1 MDFRSFDIL
10 FNPSPFAMAVFEP
23 FEMAQKITNGKIIK
37 TNAAFDQL
45 FAQSQQTDNPQTISE
60 LFSRILKS
68 EFNWQEFKDR
78 TTGNQVYKQ
87 QIHSDISAAIHEF
100 SCWAIDDRTF
110 IIAFEYH
117 FKRDDSLLDAIS
129 RANHL
134 LINEQCISD
143 AIHQSLQIIGEST
156 QYDVIRI
163 FAFHSETSVE
173 ALMMSMLFE
182 WSKRPK
188 NEDVD
193 LFKLHDLDPEQYFPS
208 FYNQLKSCKSL
219 FGRYDKASQNKI
231 WLKTGQKVETF
242 LIIPVIIEGE
252 CWGFMELLHFEAVE
266 QDKTAGHSILQT
278 VALSIGT
285 ALNRDKQRQALE
297 QSRSELEISEEK
309 YRLIAENTSD
319 GILILNNEFRVI
331 YASQSY
337 FRMLQC
343 EEITEPANLGNI
355 FLNIIHPD
363 DKATVLETLSS
374 AVGEKQI
381 HVSYSFRARIS
392 NNLEKWF
399 EDNGVIRYDS
409 LGNLHEIY
417 VVSRDI
423 TERMLNSE
431 MLTMSEL
438 RFRAITETAND
449 GIIVSNGSG
458 QIIFTNSKA
467 NEIFGFETNEL
478 LNKRIDTLIP
488 LAEKKQHSNYFDKY
502 VTTKISHIIR
512 KPREFEALHKSG
524 KLIPIEISLSSWEH
538 LDEVFISANIRDIS
552 ERKRSETIKK
562 IQNGILQA
570 ISESAD
576 MESLMKTIQHELSTI
591 IDTQNFYVAF
601 YDGLN
606 DRFTAPY
613 CSDIYDD
620 TLEWQAS
627 RSLTGKVVKDKK
639 ALLLRQ
645 EDINKLVINGEID
658 RIGSVAACWMGLPLL
673 RKNEAIGAFVLQSY
687 SDANAYTEKD
697 METMGFVSSQISI
710 AIQRKK
716 AMEEIQLLIKAVEQS
731 PVSIVVT
738 DPDGIIEYVNPRFSE
753 VSGYQAHEAIGQH
766 TRILRSGLQTSQV
779 YAELWGNIKSGKT
792 WTGELQNRKRDGA
805 LHWERV
811 TISPIHDDSGKISH
825 FVAIKEDVS
834 VLKKMAEDLILSR
847 QEAQAGILLKT
858 AFMNNVSHEIR
869 TPLNQLLGF
878 VELYMDPGSTED
890 EKKEY
895 YENVHISSDRLIQTI
910 TDYVDISEIA
920 SNTVKIHP
928 EVVNFKEIVNKVL
941 ITIRNKYHK
950 KEIHSFFEFGK
961 GFSTPDDEHFE
972 TITDVA
978 LIRKVLIHLFDN
990 AFKFTSKGQVR
1001 VVLEK
1006 TDNDFILHIHDNG
1019 IGIDPVKQKSIF
1031 DAFTQVDN
1039 TSTRVFDGS
1048 GLGLSIVKGFINK
1061 LKGEVWLK
1069 SEPGLGS
1076 TFSISL
1082 PIIGRKN
1089 EVRLAPPIAVL
1100 AKNPTLLLVED
1111 ELSNRQ
1117 VVKAYFRKSAFNV
1130 IEANNGVEAIESC
1143 RKNPDISIVLMDLK
1157 LPLMDGFEATRII
1170 KKEKPSLPVVAITA
1184 YAMSGDSQKAIS
1196 AGCDEYLSKPLNQ
1209 EILLQ
1214 TISKYVLTGD
1224 KRN

>member
-1 MDFRSFDIL
+1 MDFGSFDIL

-23 FEMAQKITNGKIIK
+23 LEMAEKITDGKIIK

-45 FAQSQQTDNPQTISE
+45 FTQPLHPGLPQSINE
-60 LFSRILKS
+60 LFSSILKS
-68 EFNWQEFKDR
+68 EFNWEEFKDR
-78 TTGNQVYKQ
+78 TTVNQVYKQ
-87 QIHSDISAAIHEF
+87 QIHSDLSTREF
-100 SCWAIDDRTF
+100 SSWAIDHGLF
-110 IIAFEYH
+110 IIAFEDH
-117 FKRDDSLLDAIS
+117 TSRNESLLDAVS

-134 LINEQCISD
+134 LINEHCISD

-156 QYDVIRI
+156 QHDVIRI
-163 FAFHSETSVE
+163 FAFHKESKEEV
-173 ALMMSMLFE
+173 LIMSMLFE
-182 WSKRPK
+182 WSKHPR

-193 LFKLHDLDPEQYFPS
+193 LFKLHDLDPEQYFSS
-208 FYNQLKSCKSL
+208 FFEQLQTGKSL
-219 FGRYDKASQNKI
+219 SGRYDKASQNKI
-231 WLKTGQKVETF
+231 WQKTGPKVESF
-242 LIIPVIIEGE
+242 LIIPVIIEDE
-252 CWGFMELLHFEAVE
+252 CWGFMELLRFKSAE
-266 QDKTAGHSILQT
+266 QYQTAENSILKT

-285 ALNRDKQRQALE
+285 ALHRDKQRQALE

-319 GILILNNEFRVI
+319 GILILNNEFRI
-331 YASQSY
+331 IFASQSY

-343 EEITEPANLGNI
+343 EEINEPEYLGNI
-355 FLNIIHPD
+355 YLKIIHPE

-381 HVSYSFRARIS
+381 HVSYSFRAS
-392 NNLEKWF
+392 LCNNLEKWF

-620 TLEWQAS
+620 TLEWKAS

-645 EDINKLVINGEID
+645 EDINNLVINGEID

-738 DPDGIIEYVNPRFSE
+738 DPDGIIEYVNPKFSE
-753 VSGYQAHEAIGQH
+753 VSGYQAYEAIGQH

-792 WTGELQNRKRDGA
+792 WTGELQNRKRNGE

-811 TISPIHDDSGKISH
+811 TIAPIHDDAGKISH

-834 VLKKMAEDLILSR
+834 VLKKMTEDLILSR

-878 VELYMDPGSTED
+878 VALYMDPDATEE
-890 EKKEY
+890 EKIEY
-895 YENVHISSDRLIQTI
+895 YDNVHISSERLIQTI

-928 EVVNFKEIVNKVL
+928 EVVNFKEIINKVL
-941 ITIRNKYHK
+941 ITIRNKYHN
-950 KEIHSFFEFGK
+950 KEIHSLLEFGK
-961 GFSTPDDEHFE
+961 GFSTPENEHFE
-972 TITDVA
+972 TITDLA
-978 LIRKVLIHLFDN
+978 LLKKVLVHLIDN
-990 AFKFTSKGQVR
+990 AFKFTGKGQVR
-1001 VVLEK
+1001 IVLEK
-1006 TDNDFILHIHDNG
+1006 SDNDFILHIHDNG

-1076 TFSISL
+1076 TFSISIPL
-1082 PIIGRKN
+1082 ITRKN
-1089 EVRLAPPIAVL
+1089 KVGFATPIAVQ

-1111 ELSNRQ
+1111 EPANRQ
-1117 VVKAYFRKSAFNV
+1117 VVKAYFRKSVFKV

-1196 AGCDEYLSKPLNQ
+1196 AGCDEYLSKPLNR

-1214 TISKYVLTGD
+1214 TISKYILTDD
-1224 KRN
+1224 KLN

>member
-1 MDFRSFDIL
+1 MDFGSFDIL

-23 FEMAQKITNGKIIK
+23 LEMAEKITDGKIIK

-45 FAQSQQTDNPQTISE
+45 FTQPLHPGLPQSINE
-60 LFSRILKS
+60 LFSSILKS
-68 EFNWQEFKDR
+68 EFNWEEFKDR
-78 TTGNQVYKQ
+78 TTVNQVYKQ
-87 QIHSDISAAIHEF
+87 QIHSDLSTREF
-100 SCWAIDDRTF
+100 SSWAIDHGLF
-110 IIAFEYH
+110 IIAFEDH
-117 FKRDDSLLDAIS
+117 TSRNESLLDAVS

-134 LINEQCISD
+134 LINEHCISD

-156 QYDVIRI
+156 QHDVIRI
-163 FAFHSETSVE
+163 FAFHKESKEEV
-173 ALMMSMLFE
+173 LIMSMLFE
-182 WSKRPK
+182 WSKHPR

-193 LFKLHDLDPEQYFPS
+193 LFKLHDLDPEQYFSS
-208 FYNQLKSCKSL
+208 FFEQLQTGKSL
-219 FGRYDKASQNKI
+219 SGRYDKASQNKI
-231 WLKTGQKVETF
+231 WQKTGPKVESF
-242 LIIPVIIEGE
+242 LIIPVIIEDE
-252 CWGFMELLHFEAVE
+252 CWGFMELLRFKSAE
-266 QDKTAGHSILQT
+266 QYQTAENSILKT

-285 ALNRDKQRQALE
+285 ALHRDKQRQALE

-319 GILILNNEFRVI
+319 GILILNNEFRI
-331 YASQSY
+331 IFASQSY

-343 EEITEPANLGNI
+343 EEINEPEYLGNI
-355 FLNIIHPD
+355 YLKIIHPE

-381 HVSYSFRARIS
+381 HVSYSFRAS
-392 NNLEKWF
+392 LCNNLEKWF

-620 TLEWQAS
+620 TLEWKAS

-645 EDINKLVINGEID
+645 EDINNLVINGEID

-738 DPDGIIEYVNPRFSE
+738 DPDGIIEYVNPKFSE
-753 VSGYQAHEAIGQH
+753 VSGYQAYEAIGQH

-792 WTGELQNRKRDGA
+792 WTGELQNRKRNGE

-811 TISPIHDDSGKISH
+811 TIAPIHDDAGKISH

-834 VLKKMAEDLILSR
+834 VLKKMTEDLILSR

-878 VELYMDPGSTED
+878 VALYMDPDATEE
-890 EKKEY
+890 EKIEY
-895 YENVHISSDRLIQTI
+895 YDNVHISSERLIQTI

-928 EVVNFKEIVNKVL
+928 EVVNFKEIINKVL
-941 ITIRNKYHK
+941 ITIRNKYHN
-950 KEIHSFFEFGK
+950 KEIHSLLEFGK
-961 GFSTPDDEHFE
+961 GFSTPENEHFE
-972 TITDVA
+972 TITDLA
-978 LIRKVLIHLFDN
+978 LLKKVLVHLIDN
-990 AFKFTSKGQVR
+990 AFKFTGKGQVR
-1001 VVLEK
+1001 IVLEK
-1006 TDNDFILHIHDNG
+1006 SDNDFILHIHDNG

-1076 TFSISL
+1076 TFSISI
-1082 PIIGRKN
+1082 PIITRKN
-1089 EVRLAPPIAVL
+1089 KVGFATPIAVQ

-1111 ELSNRQ
+1111 EPANRQ
-1117 VVKAYFRKSAFNV
+1117 VVKAYFRKSVFKV

-1196 AGCDEYLSKPLNQ
+1196 AGCDEYLSKPLNR

-1214 TISKYVLTGD
+1214 TISKYILTDD
-1224 KRN
+1224 KLN